1 MFEECKGKYKV
12 YVHVNKINGKIYI
25 GQTCNSLSI
34 RAGRKSGIGYKH
46 STHFYNAI
54 QKYGW
59 ENFEHIILIDSLSL
73 EMANIIEE
81 ELIKKYNSMDRKIGY
96 NMMSGGKNKIRRQE
110 VTDKI
115 AEKNRNPSEETRRKM
130 SIASKKRKMT
140 PELREKIRQANI
152 GKKRSE
158 EFRKKMSVLKQNMSE
173 ETRRKI
179 GEAGKGRRQ
188 SERQRKLS
196 SKRFKGNKYR
206 AVPIA
211 QYELDGTFIR
221 TWECAMDVENEW
233 DIKHLHSGISACCN
247 NKKKSS
253 HGYMWRYYNGDDSD
267 IIPLKHDNKSE
278 IDKFSLEGM
287 FIEKYESSNKA
298 ARSVNGFGE
307 NIIKCCK
314 GNIPSAYGYQWRYSG
329 DNSKEILNLEDLKF
343 KYIDVLSGKKYK
355 RIQDIKDS
363 TNLSDRDIQRCLKEN
378 KIAVKDSFE
387 YLIQRRVS

>member
-25 GQTCNSLSI
+25 GQTCNSLSV

-59 ENFEHIILIDSLSL
+59 DNFEHIILIDGLSL

-110 VTDKI
+110 VTDRI
-115 AEKNRNPSEETRRKM
+115 AEKNRHPSEETRRKI
-130 SIASKKRKMT
+130 SIASKKRKTT
-140 PELREKIRQANI
+140 PELVERIRQANL
-152 GKKRSE
+152 GKKRTPEQRKRISE
-158 EFRKKMSVLKQNMSE
+158 GHKNPSV

-179 GEAGKGRRQ
+179 SEAGKGRKQ

-196 SKRFKGNKYR
+196 SERFKGNKYR
-206 AVPIA
+206 AIPIA

-221 TWECAMDVENEW
+221 TWECAMDVEKEW
-233 DIKHLHSGISACCN
+233 NVKHLHGNIATCCN
-247 NKKKSS
+247 NKGKSA
-253 HGYMWRYYNGDDSD
+253 HGYMWRYYKGDSSN
-267 IIPLKHDNKSE
+267 INPLKYNNKLAV
-278 IDKFSLEGM
+278 DQFSLEGK
-287 FIEKYESSNKA
+287 FIKRYESISEAERVVGGSNT
-298 ARSVNGFGE
+298 

-314 GNIPSAYGYQWRYSG
+314 GETRVAYGYQWRYSS
-329 DNSKEILNLEDLKF
+329 DNIKELTDIRY
-343 KYIDVLSGKKYK
+343 KYIDVFSGQKYEKKQEI
-355 RIQDIKDS
+355 RDS
-363 TNLSDRDIQRCLKEN
+363 TGLSVYDIDKCLKEN
-378 KIAVKDSFE
+378 KVIIKNNVE
-387 YLIQRRVS
+387 YLIQKISA